1 MGDPDTSNTS
11 VKHTLKILLTIPN
24 IQGVNLSMI
33 DRRQE
38 LDTIEK
44 LLKRNPIVGIIGA
57 RQVGKTTLAQ
67 QFAKKT
73 GARVI

>member
-1 MGDPDTSNTS
+1 M
-11 VKHTLKILLTIPN
+11 KILLKTPTIHGIN
-24 IQGVNLSMI
+24 SIMFK
-33 DRRQE
+33 RRQE

-67 QFAKKT
+67 QFAEKT
-73 GARVI
+73 AAAVIITTLRILKTKHA